1 MALDTPVLPR
11 ESKHTEGKVGG
22 WWGGG
27 ACLPVSEVP
36 IWPGIHEAS
45 SGEQTSD
52 LYTQRAP
59 ASNLRDGLKCGC
71 LGPIPRELLKG
82 YSNAQPGT
90 SSVAGIALS
99 GVKWTRVNAGAALT
113 LWADQAKGHSL
124 CTELAPSG
132 PKGMSVC
139 RTNELILLLKARD
152 GHV

>member
-1 MALDTPVLPR
+1 MGA
-11 ESKHTEGKVGG
+11 GG
-22 WWGGG
+22 GGG